1 MLPEHP
7 IDECGNKIN
16 PRAIKTILRQFVD
29 SGAIPFEERAHMEAQ
44 GLIELNS
51 DHLQLTPAGKAVL
64 CGWSDVNTSQI
75 KEVQPDM
82 LQRTLNQHMRNLID
96 ASQQAAEELTA
107 VPKTTLETQVGGD
120 HYKKLGQYQPWQVC
134 AACMTPAELRGYMKG
149 TVIAYLM
156 REQDKG
162 GDLDIKKAAH
172 TIQLWEEV
180 RKDK

>member
-1 MLPEHP
+1 MS
-7 IDECGNKIN
+7 N
-16 PRAIKTILRQFVD
+16 PRATETILRQLIDTGHIPAHEFIAML
-29 SGAIPFEERAHMEAQ
+29 GAD
-44 GLIELNS
+44 LIELGGS
-51 DHLQLTPAGKAVL
+51 GQAGQLTDKGRAMLGIELKNPVDFASGQIRENQKSLLPDSIVRQKL
-64 CGWSDVNTSQI
+64 SGTGDQPKSTLDV
-75 KEVQPDM
+75 
-82 LQRTLNQHMRNLID
+82 
-96 ASQQAAEELTA
+96 
-107 VPKTTLETQVGGD
+107 QVGGD

>member
-16 PRAIKTILRQFVD
+16 PRATETILRQFVD
-29 SGAIPFEERAHMEAQ
+29 SGAIPFEERVAMEKQ
-44 GLIELNS
+44 GLIVLNGSRFELTN
-51 DHLQLTPAGKAVL
+51 AGKELLYGKLEVKA
-64 CGWSDVNTSQI
+64 SPNQDIMQI
-75 KEVQPDM
+75 LEDYSTVADMPQPSSA
-82 LQRTLNQHMRNLID
+82 TLDIQI
-96 ASQQAAEELTA
+96 
-107 VPKTTLETQVGGD
+107 GGD

-134 AACMTPAELRGYMKG
+134 AACMSPAELRGYMKG

>member
-1 MLPEHP
+1 MS
-7 IDECGNKIN
+7 N
-16 PRAIKTILRQFVD
+16 PRATETILRQFVD
-29 SGAIPFEERAHMEAQ
+29 DGHIPPHEFIAMLVA
-44 GLIELNS
+44 GLIELGDRKWPS
-51 DHLQLTPAGKAVL
+51 RLTEKGRALLGIEVKKAV
-64 CGWSDVNTSQI
+64 DFTSGQI
-75 KEVQPDM
+75 REAQSQMNITETLESGATLKDM
-82 LQRTLNQHMRNLID
+82 PQ
-96 ASQQAAEELTA
+96 
-107 VPKTTLETQVGGD
+107 PKTTLDIQIGGD
-120 HYKKLGQYQPWQVC
+120 HYKKLGQYQPWQVA

>member
-1 MLPEHP
+1 MTNALS
-7 IDECGNKIN
+7 I
-16 PRAIKTILRQFVD
+16 
-29 SGAIPFEERAHMEAQ
+29 
-44 GLIELNS
+44 
-51 DHLQLTPAGKAVL
+51 
-64 CGWSDVNTSQI
+64 
-75 KEVQPDM
+75 
-82 LQRTLNQHMRNLID
+82 
-96 ASQQAAEELTA
+96 
-107 VPKTTLETQVGGD
+107 QVGGD

>member
-1 MLPEHP
+1 MT
-7 IDECGNKIN
+7 N
-16 PRAIKTILRQFVD
+16 PRATETILRQFVV
-29 SGAIPFEERAHMEAQ
+29 SGSIPHNECADMMGQ
-44 GLIELNS
+44 GLIVMNGERLELS
-51 DHLQLTPAGKAVL
+51 AAGKAVL
-64 CGWSDVNTSQI
+64 CGWSDVDATLGRAQWVPPE
-75 KEVQPDM
+75 K
-82 LQRTLNQHMRNLID
+82 LQQVLNQQARTLID
-96 ASQQAAEELTA
+96 RAQVPLPAEP
-107 VPKTTLETQVGGD
+107 PKTTLETQVGGD

>member
-1 MLPEHP
+1 
-7 IDECGNKIN
+7 
-16 PRAIKTILRQFVD
+16 
-29 SGAIPFEERAHMEAQ
+29 
-44 GLIELNS
+44 
-51 DHLQLTPAGKAVL
+51 
-64 CGWSDVNTSQI
+64 
-75 KEVQPDM
+75 M

-96 ASQQAAEELTA
+96 ASQQAAEELTS

>member
-1 MLPEHP
+1 MAVTPT
-7 IDECGNKIN
+7 N
-16 PRAIKTILRQFVD
+16 PRATETILRQFVD
-29 SGAIPFEERAHMEAQ
+29 TGHISTSEMLDMLGV
-44 GLIELNS
+44 GLIELGRGGHPPCLSAAGRKVLDMEVKMPVDFRSGQIREVPAEKFEQELRNS
-51 DHLQLTPAGKAVL
+51 TV
-64 CGWSDVNTSQI
+64 
-75 KEVQPDM
+75 
-82 LQRTLNQHMRNLID
+82 
-96 ASQQAAEELTA
+96 QQALEAE
-107 VPKTTLETQVGGD
+107 PKNTLDIQVGGD

-134 AACMTPAELRGYMKG
+134 AACMTPEELRGYMKG

>member
-1 MLPEHP
+1 MT
-7 IDECGNKIN
+7 N
-16 PRAIKTILRQFVD
+16 PRATETILRQFVD
-29 SGAIPFEERAHMEAQ
+29 SGAIPFEERVSMER
-44 GLIELNS
+44 GGFIFMNGNRFE
-51 DHLQLTPAGKAVL
+51 LTPAGKAVL
-64 CGWSDVNTSQI
+64 YGWSDVKNAESGTKFGESKMASP
-75 KEVQPDM
+75 KELEQV
-82 LQRTLNQHMRNLID
+82 LLNNMTRSVID
-96 ASQQAAEELTA
+96 ATQFTGGVEP
-107 VPKTTLETQVGGD
+107 PKTTLETQIGGD

>member
-1 MLPEHP
+1 M
-7 IDECGNKIN
+7 NN
-16 PRAIKTILRQFVD
+16 PRATETILRQFVD
-29 SGAIPFEERAHMEAQ
+29 TGHISNSEMRDMLGV
-44 GLIELNS
+44 GLIEVGMSGQPLRLSAAGQKVLGLEAKVPVDFRSGQIREVPAEKFEQELRNS
-51 DHLQLTPAGKAVL
+51 TVKQALEAEPK
-64 CGWSDVNTSQI
+64 NTLDI
-75 KEVQPDM
+75 
-82 LQRTLNQHMRNLID
+82 
-96 ASQQAAEELTA
+96 
-107 VPKTTLETQVGGD
+107 QVGGD

>member
-1 MLPEHP
+1 MMT
-7 IDECGNKIN
+7 N
-16 PRAIKTILRQFVD
+16 PRATETILRQFVE
-29 SGAIPFEERAHMEAQ
+29 SGAIPHSECADMMAQ

-64 CGWSDVNTSQI
+64 YGFSDV
-75 KEVQPDM
+75 D
-82 LQRTLNQHMRNLID
+82 RTLGKAEWVAPEKLEATIQQHILSTIK
-96 ASQQAAEELTA
+96 SAEQ
-107 VPKTTLETQVGGD
+107 PKTTLETQVGGD

>member
-1 MLPEHP
+1 MS
-7 IDECGNKIN
+7 N
-16 PRAIKTILRQFVD
+16 PRATETILCQFVD
-29 SGAIPFEERAHMEAQ
+29 TGCIPNHEAIA
-44 GLIELNS
+44 
-51 DHLQLTPAGKAVL
+51 
-64 CGWSDVNTSQI
+64 
-75 KEVQPDM
+75 M
-82 LQRTLNQHMRNLID
+82 LAADLID
-96 ASQQAAEELTA
+96 FGGNDEPLRLTDKGRQILGIEVKMPVDFRSGQIREVPVEKFEQELRNSTVQQALEAE
-107 VPKTTLETQVGGD
+107 PKNTLDVQVGGD